1 MGSEP
6 QLHSCVKAFSGCGCE
21 ADRVIRVPL
30 VAGQFQSDGDEVRRK
45 AVCEGCEEKLLVA
58 NWQVMCV
65 CVCGMQGEECENEW

>member
-1 MGSEP
+1 M
-6 QLHSCVKAFSGCGCE
+6 KAFSGCGCE

-58 NWQVMCV
+58 NRQVKCV
-65 CVCGMQGEECENEW
+65 YIDIMQGEECGNEW